1 MQRSHFTGELNQRF
15 GLRKYKMIGLCSAV
29 LGTMMLTAFAN
40 PTKVKADTTDDNQAA
55 SNSITQNSNTASSDK
70 QESAQV
76 VQHVDVKDTTNASSN
91 NAGETS
97 QASQAG
103 QNQNNN
109 QTSSSAQS
117 SIEKDDRQKQDQVQ
131 SQTSQAQTNQVQ
143 NGINQSEANTQAA
156 NALANAAKNKTESAV
171 NANNNVAS
179 KTNTQDN
186 VNVAIKNSSNS
197 NIATSKR
204 KIDLQSD
211 TAKSNTKQ
219 NNAVNITASNSNAQI
234 TADNK
239 IVNKNDIDISK
250 ELDQDFDLL
259 NNGKKTNVV
268 QKDADD
274 KNKAS
279 DTQAKIVQHI
289 DVNDNKQNN
298 VSANA
303 INNDNELALERLY
316 GVSLKRHKRSSGGY
330 TGSRSWT
337 DSDGNNHTADY
348 KNGRMVDEQYQNS
361 AGETITNTYNKNG
374 TLSSSYTMGAS
385 DGSGGSTDTQYNY
398 NSNGDL
404 TSTTQ
409 WNNNWNDDTSE
420 VTVNNYKDGRILNNG
435 TNSETYQG
443 TYGDG
448 ARSWNENWDGHEARG
463 TGHYTDAN
471 GNVYTMTAGDAPR
484 QDSNGN
490 WIAYD
495 PASGHIQRVSAPS
508 YSGGGSYNPGYSSG
522 GYDDWGDDYTY
533 TPTISS
539 TSTDYDS
546 MSVHRTITV
555 DKPHG
560 GSKDLSQ
567 SGSLSKSRTVN
578 HWDDGHTTYDDWSG
592 WNTYYFGSVSIPQIA
607 GYTSRD
613 ASGKATT
620 SVAGATA
627 NSSWSDPKIHIHYT
641 ANPQSVLYN
650 FVDTD
655 ANAKQKDQIVS
666 HHTYNGVTDQTINFG
681 SDSNPTLQS
690 LIPQNYELAQ
700 GQTLSSNYTFGV
712 SNPTV
717 TIRLVHQRKDITGDP
732 TQKQFVNH
740 FITRTVMMDDINGNR
755 VKTLAQTKQIN
766 RTATLDLVTGSIAY
780 GPWSKAS
787 MEKVDVPHVVGYT
800 SNYEGGVPEEDNC
813 SEGYRDPKIE
823 VTYQANNEAV
833 RYSFVDDETNDSEIK
848 HTDFRGVTKQT
859 IPVSLTL
866 PDNYELAKGQTLP
879 TSYQFYAD
887 DKGYNKPILIYMVH
901 HRDNTTVNDPKAHNT
916 VTRKVTF
923 IEPKYDTQGNLIGTQ
938 NDVRTQSWNFV
949 RTAIR
954 DAVTGTTQYQAW
966 STEGKHEF
974 DAIPAPKVI
983 GYTPDK
989 TIDQIA
995 MTPGQPE
1002 IDETVKYTPDRQQI
1016 DVVYINPRGKEVG
1029 RQTLFGH
1036 SDEDVVIPYRMP
1048 QNYYKY
1054 GDLQKSYH
1062 FKASDNQNLI
1072 VNVDDTYTNLPQDT
1086 HTVTRNIQIVDPDGT
1101 IHTQNQSFTFARNAI
1116 KDDITGEISYG
1127 KWNQDTH
1134 YFGQVRVPKIWG
1146 YNPSG
1151 DIPAI
1156 TVKPNDTDYSIR
1168 ITYKANS
1175 HDLGINYVTRGG
1187 DVVGRQTI
1195 TGLTNQTK
1203 SINYEAPKGWRISK
1217 DQDYDLPTSYKFTAV
1232 DAPDYDVIVEHAYN
1246 TVSMDPVT
1254 VTRIV
1259 TITEPNKEPNTTK
1272 QTVTFTGTKEV
1283 DSLTGK
1289 TVSVS
1294 WSENGKHVFEEVDAP
1309 TVNGYAINGSAPQE
1323 IVTPDSKDETINIT
1337 YTGNAMQTYWH
1348 FIDADDN
1355 NKEVGG
1361 KHWISGRAGET
1372 YHWPWETDSSSSA
1385 SDDDSESDTGTV
1397 AFNPFNN
1404 AVSNSDDGMQTFTI
1418 NAIAPKAMHNLFD
1431 ASALYGVSL
1440 IANPAASASYG
1451 TRLVANTA
1459 AASHNNGDVT
1469 IINNPTAEQLTPTTD
1484 VQLKHSQ
1491 EIAAKMHMSNVPE
1504 GYYIVGDLPKD
1515 FTFDPDNTTPPAGIA
1530 VKHVRSDVSDSYP
1543 GAKKTI
1549 TRKINVV
1556 GVDGK
1561 TTQQDESVTF
1571 SRKAVYDHA
1580 ENAIALGKWDATTKV
1595 MPAYPIS
1602 HVDGYTIVETST
1614 DKNGNVVY
1622 GQPLKTDDL
1631 GNGLVPEA
1639 VADVNKGLGDNAIA
1653 NVGYKANNQTSY
1665 YQFIDDTENG
1675 KAFGKTNFSGNTNQK
1690 VNLTIHI
1697 PTNYELVKGQQ
1708 VPATYTFSPKDNA
1721 PINIHVTHIFN
1732 TLAKGDSVTVTRT
1745 IVFNKPDKPETQ
1757 KQTVTFTRS
1766 TTTDN
1771 VTKEVTYGAWS
1782 ENGKHEF
1789 GEVTIPAV
1797 KGYKPSRDKVEKAI
1811 VTPDTKSSTI
1821 TVNYSVA
1828 YGKQSFEYDDGQ
1840 GKKIGDQTVNGQI
1853 GDTISVT
1860 PKLPHGWVLQD
1871 PNEFPKQIEIKDV
1884 NVPYKFTVTHKI
1896 DHIDHNHPV
1905 NEGDAIPDGDGAK
1918 YPSGLAKDDLNH
1930 AVTRDVNITNPLTKK
1945 VNKIHQEADFYR
1957 DADYDEVTQKI
1968 TYSKWQTKDKT
1979 EFAEVD
1985 APKVDGYK
1993 PNCNAPKMTVTAD
2006 TKNSVINIDYTKLPV
2021 KTVPK
2026 PQIKP
2031 QAKPQAEKHVT
2042 ETPAPQTQV
2051 SVPIVPESWQANGSI
2066 NGFDLDGNQFATV
2079 SYTVTKHGK
2088 LLHHLNAIERLN
2100 SSHGKNDNGYNS
2112 NLSGSSNGNF
2122 SGNNNASLLSGNANS
2137 GAYRAIAASSH
2148 NGNSNS
2154 NADNQNANADSLP
2167 QTGETNDSL
2176 MALIGFTI
2184 TAIGII
2190 GLDFSKRKKA

>member
-1 MQRSHFTGELNQRF
+1 MQKSHFTGELNQRF

-40 PTKVKADTTDDNQAA
+40 PTKVKADTTDDSQTA
-55 SNSITQNSNTASSDK
+55 SNSIAQNSNTDSSNK

-91 NAGETS
+91 SAGENS
-97 QASQAG
+97 QASQTSQAG

-109 QTSSSAQS
+109 QAASPAQS
-117 SIEKDDRQKQDQVQ
+117 SIEKDDEQKQDQIQ
-131 SQTSQAQTNQVQ
+131 NQTSQAQANQTQ
-143 NGINQSEANTQAA
+143 NSINQSEANTQSA
-156 NALANAAKNKTESAV
+156 NALASAAKNETESAA

-186 VNVAIKNSSNS
+186 VNVAVKNSSSS
-197 NIATSKR
+197 NVATNQR
-204 KIDLQSD
+204 KIDIQSD
-211 TAKSNTKQ
+211 TAKSNAKQ
-219 NNAVNITASNSNAQI
+219 NNAVNITASNNNAQI

-239 IVNKNDIDISK
+239 IVNKNDIDIAK

-268 QKDADD
+268 QKNAND

-303 INNDNELALERLY
+303 ISNDDDLALERLY
-316 GVSLKRHKRSSGGY
+316 GVSLKKKHHKS
-330 TGSRSWT
+330 
-337 DSDGNNHTADY
+337 HH
-348 KNGRMVDEQYQNS
+348 
-361 AGETITNTYNKNG
+361 
-374 TLSSSYTMGAS
+374 SSSS
-385 DGSGGSTDTQYNY
+385 SSTPDH
-398 NSNGDL
+398 SS
-404 TSTTQ
+404 STT
-409 WNNNWNDDTSE
+409 
-420 VTVNNYKDGRILNNG
+420 
-435 TNSETYQG
+435 

-448 ARSWNENWDGHEARG
+448 SQYTSVSSMGGQVLNNGGTSESWQSYDAS
-463 TGHYTDAN
+463 TGLHFY
-471 GNVYTMTAGDAPR
+471 
-484 QDSNGN
+484 NGN
-490 WIAYD
+490 WHHT
-495 PASGHIQRVSAPS
+495 ASGKDRTPQASGYATVYDNAGNPHSFKVGDTNTEWVDGNPVHYDSATGHMQPGYAPS
-508 YSGGGSYNPGYSSG
+508 TDTGSADTGTSYNDGGSYNYG
-522 GYDDWGDDYTY
+522 GGGEPYYEPDNP
-533 TPTISS
+533 TPYVPPVYETGSH
-539 TSTDYDS
+539 TDYQS
-546 MSVHRTITV
+546 KSVHRTIIV

-560 GSKDLSQ
+560 GSDDLSQ
-567 SGSLSKSRTVN
+567 SGSLSRAAV
-578 HWDDGHTTYDDWSG
+578 TTYYSDGTSQTGDWSS
-592 WNTYYFGSVSIPQIA
+592 WDTYHFGSVSIPQIA

-613 ASGKATT
+613 SSGNAIT
-620 SVAGATA
+620 SIAGATA

-681 SDSNPTLQS
+681 SNSNPTLQS

-717 TIRLVHQRKDITGDP
+717 TIRLIHQRKDITGDP

-740 FITRTVMMDDINGNR
+740 FITRTIMMDDINGNR
-755 VKTLAQTKQIN
+755 VKTIPQTKQIN

-813 SEGYRDPKIE
+813 TEGYRDPKIE

-866 PDNYELAKGQTLP
+866 PDHYELAKGQTLP

-887 DKGYNKPILIYMVH
+887 DKGYNKPILIHMVH
-901 HRDNTTVNDPKAHNT
+901 HRDNITVNDPLAHNT

-923 IEPKYDTQGNLIGTQ
+923 IEPKYDAQGNLIGTQ
-938 NDVRTQSWNFV
+938 NDVKTQSWNFV

-989 TIDQIA
+989 TIDQVTMSA
-995 MTPGQPE
+995 GQQE

-1086 HTVTRNIQIVDPDGT
+1086 HTVTRNIQIIDPDGT

-1116 KDDITGEISYG
+1116 KDDITGQISYG

-1134 YFGQVRVPKIWG
+1134 YFGHVRVPKIWG

-1156 TVKPNDTDYSIR
+1156 TVTPNDTDYSIR

-1175 HDLGINYVTRGG
+1175 HDLGINYVTRSG
-1187 DVVGRQTI
+1187 DMVGRQTI

-1203 SINYEAPKGWRISK
+1203 PINYEAPKGWRISK
-1217 DQDYDLPTSYKFTAV
+1217 DQDYDLPTSYKFTAG
-1232 DAPDYDVIVEHAYN
+1232 DAPDYDVIVEHAYD
-1246 TVSMDPVT
+1246 TVNLKPVT

-1289 TVSVS
+1289 TVSIS
-1294 WSENGKHVFEEVDAP
+1294 WSENGKHTFAEVVAP
-1309 TVNGYAINGSAPQE
+1309 KVNGYAINGSAPQE
-1323 IVTPDSKDETINIT
+1323 VVTPESKDETINIT

-1348 FIDADDN
+1348 FVDADDN

-1385 SDDDSESDTGTV
+1385 SDNGSESDSGTTT
-1397 AFNPFNN
+1397 FNPFNTFN
-1404 AVSNSDDGMQTFTI
+1404 LVNDNSDGMQTFTI
-1418 NAIAPKAMHNLFD
+1418 NAIAPKAKYNLFN
-1431 ASALYGVSL
+1431 ASALYG
-1440 IANPAASASYG
+1440 AS
-1451 TRLVANTA
+1451 LVANTV
-1459 AASHNNGDVT
+1459 AASHNSNDVT

-1484 VQLKHSQ
+1484 AQIKHSQ

-1504 GYYIVGDLPKD
+1504 GYYIIGDLPKD
-1515 FTFDPDNTTPPAGIA
+1515 FTFDPNNVTPPAGIE

-1614 DKNGNVVY
+1614 DKNGNIVY
-1622 GQPLKTDDL
+1622 GKPLKTDDL

-1639 VADVNKGLGDNAIA
+1639 IADVNKGLGDNAIA
-1653 NVGYKANNQTSY
+1653 NVGYKADNHTSY

-1675 KAFGKTNFSGNTNQK
+1675 KTFGKTNFSGDTNQK

-1697 PTNYELVKGQQ
+1697 PANYELVKGQQ
-1708 VPATYTFSPKDNA
+1708 VPSTYTFSPKDNA
-1721 PINIHVTHIFN
+1721 PINIHVTHSFN

-1771 VTKEVTYGAWS
+1771 VTKEVTYGPWS

-1789 GEVTIPAV
+1789 SEVTIPAV
-1797 KGYKPSRDKVEKAI
+1797 KGYKPSQDKVEKAI

-1821 TVNYSVA
+1821 TIDYSVA

-1853 GDTISVT
+1853 GNTISVT

-1871 PNEFPKQIEIKDV
+1871 PSEFPKQIEIKDV

-1985 APKVDGYK
+1985 APEVNGYK
-1993 PNCNAPKMTVTAD
+1993 PNGNAPKMTVTAD
-2006 TKNSVINIDYTKLPV
+2006 TKNSVINIDYTKLPAKPV
-2021 KTVPK
+2021 PKSQPK
-2026 PQIKP
+2026 PQT
-2031 QAKPQAEKHVT
+2031 KPQAEKHVT

-2051 SVPIVPESWQANGSI
+2051 SAPVVPESWQANGSI
-2066 NGFDLDGNQFATV
+2066 NGFNLDGNQFANV
-2079 SYTVTKHGK
+2079 AYTVTKHGK

-2112 NLSGSSNGNF
+2112 NLSGNSNGNF
-2122 SGNNNASLLSGNANS
+2122 SGNNNASLLSGNANT
-2137 GAYRAIAASSH
+2137 GTYQAIAASSY
-2148 NGNSNS
+2148 NGSNNS
-2154 NADNQNANADSLP
+2154 NADNQNTNADSLP
-2167 QTGETNDSL
+2167 QTGAASDSL

-2190 GLDFSKRKKA
+2190 GLDFSKRKRA